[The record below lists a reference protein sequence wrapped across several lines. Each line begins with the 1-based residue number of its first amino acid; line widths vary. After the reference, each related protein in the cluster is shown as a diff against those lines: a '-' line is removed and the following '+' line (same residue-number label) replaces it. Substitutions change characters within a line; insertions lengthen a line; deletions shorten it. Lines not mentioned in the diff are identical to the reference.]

1 MTQSRETLP
10 HIDKAVERIDQALE
24 AVQQIPKRGE
34 EGVRVDGIE
43 HGLMSLA
50 ERLRSLREDVAGD
63 GDRAEGGE

>member
-1 MTQSRETLP
+1 MPQSRETLP
-10 HIDKAVERIDQALE
+10 HIDKAIEHFDQALE

-50 ERLRSLREDVAGD
+50 ERLRSLRDEVAGD
-63 GDRAEGGE
+63 SDRAE